1 MSKRE
6 RLEDAGRWLREQRER
21 RGLSVREFAARLDV
35 STPVVYDWQNGKN
48 AVGDER
54 AEQIAEVLGV
64 DLIDVRRGLGLWV
77 PPKEDQTTS
86 EPASSED
93 MTAVDEEEL
102 YQRLL
107 RLPPLQ
113 LQTVYEVV
121 RAMTPDYDDEG
132 EEIHHRE

>member
-1 MSKRE
+1 MDRRE
-6 RLEDAGRWLREQRER
+6 QLLQAGRWLREARER
-21 RGLSVREFAARLDV
+21 RGMSVREFAANLGV
-35 STPVVYDWQNGKN
+35 ATQMVYDWQNGKN

-54 AEQIAEVLGV
+54 AKQIADVLRM

-77 PPKEDQTTS
+77 PLKEDQTS
-86 EPASSED
+86 ERPSEEV
-93 MTAVDEEEL
+93 TAVDEEEL

>member
-1 MSKRE
+1 MDRRE
-6 RLEDAGRWLREQRER
+6 QLLQAGRWLRETRER
-21 RGLSVREFAARLDV
+21 RGMSVREFAANLGV
-35 STPVVYDWQNGKN
+35 ATQMVYDWQNGKN

-54 AEQIAEVLGV
+54 AKQIADVLRM

-77 PPKEDQTTS
+77 PLKEDQTS
-86 EPASSED
+86 EPPSEEV
-93 MTAVDEEEL
+93 TAVDEEEL